1 MRHYYNDKV
10 FRQIVTDDDGKL
22 VEDNFSCS
30 DACAYCPNEPEIK
43 LRDLKI
49 KEICPNGLQLKVTTN
64 DNIKIIRVL
73 TYITVNGINY
83 DVKQCSHFKTDNFII
98 HLHKK
103 IENLKIGDDII
114 GYKEEQPRSYINT
127 EPAVS
132 GANRKKFDPVLQ
144 IYDRSDALISC
155 VEVDKIGNPYSRWNM
170 GPLSL
175 WLSKEF
181 IQTLTMVLIH

>member
-1 MRHYYNDKV
+1 MTSPKPS
-10 FRQIVTDDDGKL
+10 FTDDDGKL
-22 VEDNFSCS
+22 VEDNFSCGNS
-30 DACAYCPNEPEIK
+30 CAYCPNEPEIK
-43 LRDLKI
+43 LNLKI

-127 EPAVS
+127 EPASVEQIGKS
-132 GANRKKFDPVLQ
+132 LIQSFKFMIVLM
-144 IYDRSDALISC
+144 L
-155 VEVDKIGNPYSRWNM
+155 
-170 GPLSL
+170 
-175 WLSKEF
+175 
-181 IQTLTMVLIH
+181 